1 MEIPPS
7 CLHCPCEKINNQQ
20 VSCILPDFR
29 AFVKDGTEAL
39 TMDRCVL
46 LPHLFW
52 ERKTVLG
59 GVLCCKI
66 ELFGQLW

>member
-1 MEIPPS
+1 M
-7 CLHCPCEKINNQQ
+7 
-20 VSCILPDFR
+20 CIVAAP
-29 AFVKDGTEAL
+29 
-39 TMDRCVL
+39 
-46 LPHLFW
+46 FW